1 MSHSIPFN
9 QRAWQDD
16 PELPDCDDESLQ
28 VGESEEEQD
37 AEHDRLYDAMYSGRT
52 EISDNCDPETESQFD
67 RYDDEFDIYGGQY
80 SEE

>member
-1 MSHSIPFN
+1 VSQSIPHN

-16 PELPDCDDESLQ
+16 PEQPDRDYDESLSPD
-28 VGESEEEQD
+28 EAEQD

-67 RYDDEFDIYGGQY
+67 RYDDECDIYGGQY